1 MCAERPGEPRDL
13 LPPAAVATYDRFVAL
28 LREGDLAA
36 ARELAPG
43 VEITE
48 EGWPYEDETG
58 PLNPHAFR
66 IDPAYDRVLYVEETA
81 PGRYELQSAIAY
93 FELEQANDEYRIVRG
108 GLKPIE

>member
-1 MCAERPGEPRDL
+1 MSADRPQEPRDL
-13 LPPAAVATYDRFVAL
+13 LPPAAAATYDRFVAL

-48 EGWPYEDETG
+48 AGWPYEDETG
-58 PLNPHAFR
+58 PLNPDAFR
-66 IDPAYDRVLYVEETA
+66 GDPAYDRVLYVEETA
-81 PGRYELQSAIAY
+81 PGRYELQSSIAY
-93 FELEQANDEYRIVRG
+93 FELEETSGEFRIVRG